1 MLHLLFL
8 LLALTP
14 SMNVALEN
22 RGFGESIE
30 TFYKDTSSQ
39 QESVMFPLLYL
50 RYDST
55 SGYYLQSIEKKDF
68 IPIEFDLSNCRM
80 IVEQLSPYM
89 MKVTVQIQDTDLSN
103 SHIFRFVNGRWYL
116 TTIIDDSFYGSSSS
130 ED

>member
-14 SMNVALEN
+14 SMNVAPEN

-68 IPIEFDLSNCRM
+68 IPSEFDLANCRM

-116 TTIIDDSFYGSSSS
+116 TTIIDDSFYGSSS

>member
-14 SMNVALEN
+14 SMNVAPEN

-116 TTIIDDSFYGSSSS
+116 TTIIDDSFYGSSSN
-130 ED
+130 D

>member
-103 SHIFRFVNGRWYL
+103 SHIFRFVNGRWFL
-116 TTIIDDSFYGSSSS
+116 TTIIDDSFYGSSS

>member
-14 SMNVALEN
+14 SMNVAPEN

-68 IPIEFDLSNCRM
+68 IPIEFDLTNCRM

-89 MKVTVQIQDTDLSN
+89 MKVTVHIQDTDLSN

-116 TTIIDDSFYGSSSS
+116 TTIIDDSFYGSSSK
-130 ED
+130 D

>member
-14 SMNVALEN
+14 SLNVAPEN

-103 SHIFRFVNGRWYL
+103 SHIFRFVNGRWFL
-116 TTIIDDSFYGSSSS
+116 TTIIDDSFYGSSS

>member
-14 SMNVALEN
+14 SMNVAPEN

-68 IPIEFDLSNCRM
+68 IPIDFDLSNCRM

-89 MKVTVQIQDTDLSN
+89 MKVSVQIQDTDLSN

-116 TTIIDDSFYGSSSS
+116 TTIIDDSFYGSSS

>member
-14 SMNVALEN
+14 SMNVAPEN

-55 SGYYLQSIEKKDF
+55 RGYYLQSIEKKDF
-68 IPIEFDLSNCRM
+68 IPIEFDLTNCRM

-89 MKVTVQIQDTDLSN
+89 MKVTVQIQDIDLST

-116 TTIIDDSFYGSSSS
+116 TTIIDDSFYGSSS

>member
-14 SMNVALEN
+14 SMNVAPEN

-89 MKVTVQIQDTDLSN
+89 MKVSVQIQDTDLSN

-116 TTIIDDSFYGSSSS
+116 TTIIDDSFYGSSS

>member
-14 SMNVALEN
+14 SMNVAPEN

-30 TFYKDTSSQ
+30 TFYKNTSSQ
-39 QESVMFPLLYL
+39 QKSVMFPLLYL

-116 TTIIDDSFYGSSSS
+116 TTIIDDSFYGSSS

>member
-14 SMNVALEN
+14 SMNVAPEN

-50 RYDST
+50 RHDST

-116 TTIIDDSFYGSSSS
+116 TTIIDNSFYGSSS

>member
-1 MLHLLFL
+1 MFHLLFL

-14 SMNVALEN
+14 SMNVAPEN

-68 IPIEFDLSNCRM
+68 IPIEFDLTNCRM

-116 TTIIDDSFYGSSSS
+116 TTIIDDSFYGSSS

>member
-14 SMNVALEN
+14 SMNVAPEN

-68 IPIEFDLSNCRM
+68 IHIEFDLTNCRM

-116 TTIIDDSFYGSSSS
+116 TTIIDDSFYGSSS

>member
-8 LLALTP
+8 LFALTP
-14 SMNVALEN
+14 SMNVAPEN

-116 TTIIDDSFYGSSSS
+116 TTIIDNSFYGSSSK
-130 ED
+130 D

>member
-8 LLALTP
+8 LLALPP
-14 SMNVALEN
+14 SMNVAPEN

-116 TTIIDDSFYGSSSS
+116 TTIIDDSFYGSSS

>member
-14 SMNVALEN
+14 SMNVAPEN

-116 TTIIDDSFYGSSSS
+116 TTIIDDSFYGSSS

>member
-14 SMNVALEN
+14 SMNVAPEN

-103 SHIFRFVNGRWYL
+103 SHIFKFVNGRWYL
-116 TTIIDDSFYGSSSS
+116 TTIIDDSFYGSSS

>member
-1 MLHLLFL
+1 MLNLLFL

-14 SMNVALEN
+14 SMNVAPEN

-116 TTIIDDSFYGSSSS
+116 TTIIDDSFYGSSS

>member
-14 SMNVALEN
+14 SMNVAPEN

-116 TTIIDDSFYGSSSS
+116 TTIIDNSFYGSSK
-130 ED
+130 D

>member
-14 SMNVALEN
+14 SMNVAPEN

-55 SGYYLQSIEKKDF
+55 SGYYLQSMEKKDF

-116 TTIIDDSFYGSSSS
+116 TTIIDDSFYGSSS

>member
-1 MLHLLFL
+1 
-8 LLALTP
+8 
-14 SMNVALEN
+14 MNVAPEN

-68 IPIEFDLSNCRM
+68 IPIESDLANCRM

-116 TTIIDDSFYGSSSS
+116 TTIIDDSFYGSSS

>member
-14 SMNVALEN
+14 SMNVAPEN
-22 RGFGESIE
+22 RGFGDSIE

-68 IPIEFDLSNCRM
+68 IPIEFDLTNCRM

-116 TTIIDDSFYGSSSS
+116 TTIIDDSFYGSSS

>member
-14 SMNVALEN
+14 SMNVAPEN

-68 IPIEFDLSNCRM
+68 IPIEFDLSNCRI

-116 TTIIDDSFYGSSSS
+116 TTIIDDSFYGSSS

>member
-14 SMNVALEN
+14 SMNVAPEN

-68 IPIEFDLSNCRM
+68 IPIDFALSNCRM

-116 TTIIDDSFYGSSSS
+116 TTIIDDSFYGSSS

>member
-1 MLHLLFL
+1 MLHLLLL

-14 SMNVALEN
+14 SMNVAPEN

-116 TTIIDDSFYGSSSS
+116 TTIIDDSFYGSSS

>member
-14 SMNVALEN
+14 SMNIAPEN

-68 IPIEFDLSNCRM
+68 IPIEFDLTNCRM

-116 TTIIDDSFYGSSSS
+116 TTIIDDSFYGSSS

>member
-14 SMNVALEN
+14 SMNVAPEN
-22 RGFGESIE
+22 RCFGESIE

-116 TTIIDDSFYGSSSS
+116 TTIIDDSFYGSSS

>member
-14 SMNVALEN
+14 SMNVAPEN

-68 IPIEFDLSNCRM
+68 IPIEFDLTNCRM

-89 MKVTVQIQDTDLSN
+89 IKVTVQIQDTDLSN

-116 TTIIDDSFYGSSSS
+116 TTIIDDSFYGSSS

>member
-14 SMNVALEN
+14 SMNVAPEN

-30 TFYKDTSSQ
+30 TFYKNTSSQ

-116 TTIIDDSFYGSSSS
+116 TTIIDDSFYGSSSK
-130 ED
+130 D

>member
-14 SMNVALEN
+14 SMNVAPEN

-30 TFYKDTSSQ
+30 TFYKDTSTQ

-68 IPIEFDLSNCRM
+68 IPIEFDLTNCRM

-116 TTIIDDSFYGSSSS
+116 TTIIDDSFYGSSS

>member
-14 SMNVALEN
+14 SMNVAPED

-68 IPIEFDLSNCRM
+68 IPIEFDLTNCRM

-116 TTIIDDSFYGSSSS
+116 TTIIDNSFYGSSS

>member
-14 SMNVALEN
+14 SMNVAPEN

-68 IPIEFDLSNCRM
+68 IPIDFDLSNCRM

-116 TTIIDDSFYGSSSS
+116 TTIIDDSFYGSSS

>member
-14 SMNVALEN
+14 SMNVAPEN

-68 IPIEFDLSNCRM
+68 IPIEFDLTNCRM

-103 SHIFRFVNGRWYL
+103 SHIFRFINGRWYL
-116 TTIIDDSFYGSSSS
+116 TTIIDDSFYGSSSK
-130 ED
+130 D

>member
-14 SMNVALEN
+14 SMNVAPEN

-39 QESVMFPLLYL
+39 HESVMFPLLYL

-68 IPIEFDLSNCRM
+68 IPIEFDLTNCRM

-116 TTIIDDSFYGSSSS
+116 TTIIDDSFYGSSS

>member
-14 SMNVALEN
+14 SMNVAPEN

-30 TFYKDTSSQ
+30 TFYKDASSQ

-68 IPIEFDLSNCRM
+68 IPIEFDLANCRM

-116 TTIIDDSFYGSSSS
+116 TTIIDDSFYGSSS

>member
-14 SMNVALEN
+14 SMNVAPEN
-22 RGFGESIE
+22 IGFGESIE

-116 TTIIDDSFYGSSSS
+116 TTIIDDSFYGSSSK
-130 ED
+130 D

>member
-14 SMNVALEN
+14 STNVAPEN

-116 TTIIDDSFYGSSSS
+116 TTIIDDSFYGSSS

>member
-8 LLALTP
+8 LLALAP
-14 SMNVALEN
+14 SMNVAPEN

-80 IVEQLSPYM
+80 IVEQLIPYM

-116 TTIIDDSFYGSSSS
+116 TTIIDDSFYGSSS

>member
-14 SMNVALEN
+14 SMNVAPEN

-30 TFYKDTSSQ
+30 TFYKETSSQ

-116 TTIIDDSFYGSSSS
+116 TTIIDDSFYGSSS

>member
-14 SMNVALEN
+14 SMNVAPEN

-30 TFYKDTSSQ
+30 IFYKDTSSQ

-68 IPIEFDLSNCRM
+68 IPIEFDLTNCRM

-116 TTIIDDSFYGSSSS
+116 TTIIDDSFYGSSS

>member
-14 SMNVALEN
+14 SMNVAPEN

-30 TFYKDTSSQ
+30 TFYKNTSSQ

-116 TTIIDDSFYGSSSS
+116 TTIIDDSFYGSSS